1 MIAFSFLNLRNI
13 WERSKNKYILGNLSR
28 FRLCHGTK
36 WLSCQH
42 FNRKSHIMNISLV
55 SKMKH
60 VAKNN
65 VILKIQ
71 DMNKKRRKYNGCVTF
86 RLYFKIVNN
95 NMSRS
100 IYIQTSDDIVDTIEK
115 ERNELTVMFRKD
127 WKTLSIE
134 YDEGRK
140 SLEDFLRS
148 AGRNIRVGHN
158 FKLSVNT
165 SRKRF

>member
-42 FNRKSHIMNISLV
+42 FNRKSHIMNILLV

-71 DMNKKRRKYNGCVTF
+71 DMSKKWRKYNGTVTF
-86 RLYFKIVNN
+86 RLYFKSSTITCQGQYIYKRPMTSSIQEKNN
-95 NMSRS
+95 E
-100 IYIQTSDDIVDTIEK
+100 TSWPWCSGKIEK
-115 ERNELTVMFRKD
+115 PLYR
-127 WKTLSIE
+127 
-134 YDEGRK
+134 
-140 SLEDFLRS
+140 
-148 AGRNIRVGHN
+148 IRRRPKIIIFCTQCREKH
-158 FKLSVNT
+158 SCW
-165 SRKRF
+165 S